1 MSGIEL
7 AQSLQVMNPHLRVLL
22 MSGSE
27 GAEVVDGLAPE
38 TSEFL
43 AKPFRPSELVDRIL
57 TILS

>member
-1 MSGIEL
+1 
-7 AQSLQVMNPHLRVLL
+7 MNPHLRVLL